1 MPVEYLDIYT
11 MTRDLNDAKTNT
23 IPL

>member
-1 MPVEYLDIYT
+1 MPEEYLDIEA